1 MRRTRPLFLLAAL
14 AGLAALLLPA
24 CAGKEPV
31 EDLTMEKWQ
40 IMAEQSPGHSPVGQT
55 EVERIEELKVEP
67 PEIIDGREEE
77 PQKPLPTFNISL
89 RMHNADLVAVLQ
101 ALSRA
106 ARQSVVVSPTVK
118 GTVNVNVVEVPWD
131 QVFKGILRSN
141 RLAYNWE
148 GGILRVM
155 SLEDMEHDLQVDVLK
170 KKRLAERIALRKTEP
185 LSTGVIKVKFAEA
198 EKLQKTLEAF
208 LSKDNEN
215 KPLGSIGVDVFT
227 NSLVIQAIAKD
238 MEKLVKLISKLDRP
252 RAQIKLKAY
261 IVETTKDTARALGI
275 QWGGMS
281 KTGVGR
287 SDNNIWITPGA
298 TGGTAGT
305 DPRAGGYTPTLQPD
319 NKAGISGQ
327 GYAMDFSPSAT
338 SFPNA
343 GRGMALGV
351 LFGKVGGDML
361 EMQLKALEDE
371 NKLNIISSPSI
382 TTMDNQKAYTESGE
396 KVPYQTS
403 SSQTGTN
410 VQFQDVVLRLEITPH
425 IIDRE
430 LIKLTVLI
438 KKDEVDTSRTVDANP
453 FIIKKATETTL
464 IARDGETIVI
474 SGLSKTKST
483 FSELGL
489 PGLKDVPGAGWL
501 FKGQDKTNLKD
512 EFLIFITPQILA
524 EWKAGERQ
532 KSIEEIEKELLE
544 KRKKEQEDK
553 ERGAGS
559 PAKGDS

>member
-1 MRRTRPLFLLAAL
+1 MRRTIPLLLLVLAA
-14 AGLAALLLPA
+14 AAAVILAACAKKDLP
-24 CAGKEPV
+24 
-31 EDLTMEKWQ
+31 DDTNMEKWQ
-40 IMAEQSPGHSPVGQT
+40 IMAEQSPGHSPKSRT
-55 EVERIEELKVEP
+55 EVERIEELKLDQ

-77 PQKPLPTFNISL
+77 PQRPLPAFNISL

-106 ARQSVVVSPTVK
+106 AKQSVVVSPSVK

-141 RLAYNWE
+141 KLTFAWE
-148 GGILRVM
+148 GSIIRVM
-155 SLEDMEHDLQVDVLK
+155 SLEDLEYDLQVDVLK
-170 KKRLAERIALRKTEP
+170 KKRLAEKVALRKTEP
-185 LSTGVIKVKFAEA
+185 LSTGVIKIKYAEA
-198 EKLQKTLEAF
+198 DKMQKTLEAF

-215 KPLGSIGVDVFT
+215 KPLGSIGVDQFS
-227 NSLVIQAIAKD
+227 NSLVIQAIGKD
-238 MEKLVKLISKLDRP
+238 MEKLVRLISKLDSS

-275 QWGGMS
+275 QWGGGS
-281 KTGVGR
+281 KAGVGR
-287 SDNNIWITPGA
+287 SDNNVWITPGA

-319 NKAGISGQ
+319 NKPGISGQ
-327 GYAMDFSPSAT
+327 GYGMDFSPSAT
-338 SFPNA
+338 NFPNA
-343 GRGMALGV
+343 GRGMALGI
-351 LFGKVGGDML
+351 LFGKIGGDML

-396 KVPYQTS
+396 KVPYQSS

-425 IIDRE
+425 IIDQE
-430 LIKLTVLI
+430 YIKLNVLI

-464 IARDGETIVI
+464 IARDGETVVI

-501 FKGQDKTNLKD
+501 FKGQDKTSLKD

-524 EWKAGERQ
+524 EWKAGEKQ
-532 KSIEEIEKELLE
+532 KTIEQIEQELLE
-544 KRKKEQEDK
+544 KRKKEQEAR
-553 ERGAGS
+553 EREADT
-559 PAKGDS
+559 PAKGGG